1 MPIEPAL
8 PASEGRMPRAS
19 WHGASGRQDAG
30 SERPARWQ
38 WPEREPRWQPRYV
51 NTGTFREALV
61 GDLVSST
68 VSTPLS

>member
-1 MPIEPAL
+1 MAWATPSCGTNDEANARRAPAK
-8 PASEGRMPRAS
+8 A
-19 WHGASGRQDAG
+19 
-30 SERPARWQ
+30 